1 MDVQLYSLVTSIFYI
16 SDKHFYFKISI
27 QIVKTGS
34 TLVRTPAHF
43 SCSYIKRI
51 TRFKTFARESAN
63 QEKKWINYWNGL
75 RQLFQHSCLS
85 TVVLL
90 NILSW
95 IIQVMWSVRMTNTPE
110 DRTFFFFSIAY
121 MNIYEDCFIGPHCRI
136 FSFLYSTE
144 GWSLL
149 NYLVV

>member
-95 IIQVMWSVRMTNTPE
+95 IIQVMWSVRMTNILE
-110 DRTFFFFSIAY
+110 DRTFFFQLLIW
-121 MNIYEDCFIGPHCRI
+121 I
-136 FSFLYSTE
+136 FMKIVSLAHTVGSFLSYI
-144 GWSLL
+144 SLRDDCC
-149 NYLVV
+149 

>member
-95 IIQVMWSVRMTNTPE
+95 IIQVMWSVRMTNILE
-110 DRTFFFFSIAY
+110 DRTFFCQLLIW
-121 MNIYEDCFIGPHCRI
+121 I
-136 FSFLYSTE
+136 FMKIVSLAHTVGSFLSYIA
-144 GWSLL
+144 LRDDRC
-149 NYLVV
+149 